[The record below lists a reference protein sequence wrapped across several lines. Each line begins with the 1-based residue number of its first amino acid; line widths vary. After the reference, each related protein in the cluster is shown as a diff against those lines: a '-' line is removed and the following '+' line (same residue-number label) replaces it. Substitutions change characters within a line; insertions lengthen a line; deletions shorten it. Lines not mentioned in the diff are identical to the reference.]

1 MATCSVIAYENV
13 LDTGNIAIQSCSPS
27 ANVAENT
34 FYPISNINL
43 QEPHRCFKPSE
54 STDTSCV
61 LRLTM
66 GASADVDTFFI
77 IGHPIS
83 GLIPTTVTI
92 RTYSDAFVTL
102 QSTDIFTGF
111 NTNEKM
117 GFGQLSA
124 TQTTGH
130 IEIELTAAGG
140 NLALCNMFLGQ
151 DIGTN
156 RGFPTGFRSGKDDK
170 SKFRT
175 GRYGQKFTDKVSVRP
190 KNMNVKFNNT
200 NQTERLL
207 FDAMFDFVGTTE
219 NVYIMADTSEANAE
233 IWGGVYT
240 IRKYPST
247 THPTYRLYSY
257 SSIKFEEVI

>member
-1 MATCSVIAYENV
+1 MTCSVIAYNNI
-13 LDTGNIAIQSCSPS
+13 LDDATMTIESCSPS
-27 ANVAENT
+27 ANVTENA
-34 FYPISNINL
+34 FFPVSNINL
-43 QEPHRCFKPSE
+43 REPHFCFKPSE
-54 STDTSCV
+54 ATDTSCV
-61 LRLTM
+61 LRLTLS
-66 GASADVDTFFI
+66 ADADVDKFFI
-77 IGHPIS
+77 IGHPIN

-102 QSTDIFTGF
+102 VATDVFTGF
-111 NTNEKM
+111 NTNERM
-117 GFGQLSA
+117 GYGEFAA
-124 TQTTGH
+124 TQTASYF
-130 IEIELTAAGG
+130 EIELTAAGG

-175 GRYGQKFTDKVSVRP
+175 GRYGHKFTDKVSVRP
-190 KNMNVKFNNT
+190 KNLNVKFNNA

-207 FDAMFDFVGTTE
+207 FDAMFDAVGTTE
-219 NVYIMADTSEANAE
+219 NVYVMADTSEANRE
-233 IWGGVYT
+233 IWGGVYN
-240 IRKYPST
+240 IRRYPST